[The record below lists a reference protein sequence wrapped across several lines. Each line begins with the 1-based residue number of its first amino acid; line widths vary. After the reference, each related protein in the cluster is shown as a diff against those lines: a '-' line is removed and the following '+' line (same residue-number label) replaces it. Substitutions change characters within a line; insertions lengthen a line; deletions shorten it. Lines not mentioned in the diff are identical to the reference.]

1 MRLRTVEYIAGAM
14 AVLVPALAV
23 IWVGVRTID
32 RLDDGLARLEKV
44 EDQLAR
50 MIAEQVEDD
59 LVNRDVD
66 ELREAVDWLRF
77 HHHDTQAGDTGRAH
91 VD

>member
-1 MRLRTVEYIAGAM
+1 MKLHTVEYIAGAM

-23 IWVGVRTID
+23 IWVGARTID
-32 RLDDGLARLEKV
+32 RLADGLARLEKV
-44 EDQLAR
+44 EDQLAK
-50 MIAEQVEDD
+50 MIADQVEDD

-66 ELREAVDWLRF
+66 GLREAVDWLRF